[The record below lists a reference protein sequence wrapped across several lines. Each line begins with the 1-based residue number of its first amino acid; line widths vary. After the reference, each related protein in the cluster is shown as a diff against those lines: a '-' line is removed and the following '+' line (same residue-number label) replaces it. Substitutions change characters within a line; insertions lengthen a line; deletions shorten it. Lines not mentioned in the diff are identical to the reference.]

1 MRKESGEI
9 SNYENIDRKKFAK
22 ILKEKYISN
31 KAFAE
36 RVGVTDQTVSNWVNG
51 VNLPGIDILPVVCKN
66 LEISMEYLIIG
77 DKEKFEKTMS
87 KKEIYRNINEE
98 EHEG

>member
-22 ILKEKYISN
+22 ILKEKIKEKYISN

-51 VNLPGIDILPVVCKN
+51 V
-66 LEISMEYLIIG
+66 SH
-77 DKEKFEKTMS
+77 S
-87 KKEIYRNINEE
+87 
-98 EHEG
+98 